1 MVCGARDGMVMCISG
16 GEAASTSPEISIP
29 NQSDFIELIGNYP
42 NPFNPE
48 TSINFNLKKDSK
60 VSLKVFN
67 VRGQLI
73 KTLIDE
79 QLVTSIYDVVW
90 NGKNDS
96 GTPVSSGVYLYKL
109 QADTESAVKKCILLK

>member
-1 MVCGARDGMVMCISG
+1 M
-16 GEAASTSPEISIP
+16 
-29 NQSDFIELIGNYP
+29 
-42 NPFNPE
+42 
-48 TSINFNLKKDSK
+48 
-60 VSLKVFN
+60 
-67 VRGQLI
+67 I